1 MISAQPS
8 KELIKEIF
16 FFLRLHEAGG
26 VDEVLGRLG
35 CFCREIVDNHEKEN
49 ALNIVTEERT
59 YHIYAESP
67 EDARY
72 MIRTHISILII
83 FALSARQ
90 CKNNVWGQ
98 SSPLWMPVVFFI
110 NSTFA

>member
-1 MISAQPS
+1 MG
-8 KELIKEIF
+8 
-16 FFLRLHEAGG
+16 H
-26 VDEVLGRLG
+26 LG

-72 MIRTHISILII
+72 SISTVSMLII
-83 FALSARQ
+83 SALSA
-90 CKNNVWGQ
+90 
-98 SSPLWMPVVFFI
+98 PL
-110 NSTFA
+110 

>member
-8 KELIKEIF
+8 KELIKKIF
-16 FFLRLHEAGG
+16 FFLYLDETEG
-26 VDEVLGRLG
+26 VDEVLGHLG

-72 MIRTHISILII
+72 MIPTFSILIR
-83 FALSARQ
+83 FAVSQ
-90 CKNNVWGQ
+90 VPPCGCQWYFYK
-98 SSPLWMPVVFFI
+98 FYI
-110 NSTFA
+110 